1 MGMAVGIR
9 NSCWMEEIHDQNG
22 QVAVLQG
29 SQRLDVARAS
39 LRTIDGLYAERDG
52 SRERE
57 RSQRVGT
64 FISLANKFIVKAMG
78 SNGME

>member
-1 MGMAVGIR
+1 MAV
-9 NSCWMEEIHDQNG
+9 
-22 QVAVLQG
+22 LPG

-57 RSQRVGT
+57 KPEGRDFYQPG
-64 FISLANKFIVKAMG
+64 
-78 SNGME
+78 

>member
-1 MGMAVGIR
+1 MGRAVGIR
-9 NSCWMEEIHDQNG
+9 NSCWMEEIHDQKA
-22 QVAVLQG
+22 QVAVLPG

-57 RSQRVGT
+57 KPEGRDFYQPG
-64 FISLANKFIVKAMG
+64 
-78 SNGME
+78 

>member
-1 MGMAVGIR
+1 MDYMLREMGV
-9 NSCWMEEIHDQNG
+9 E
-22 QVAVLQG
+22 
-29 SQRLDVARAS
+29 
-39 LRTIDGLYAERDG
+39 
-52 SRERE
+52 RERE